1 MEIILADRVF
11 CNKFFLCEEI
21 ENKNE
26 ISTNFF
32 YNVYKNHSNIIL
44 EDAIEWYRFYTV
56 APDLVD
62 ENCFRLYINC
72 KNQYLQ
78 LFLDD
83 LLQLCLAESFNI
95 TQFKVTTYKYD
106 NKLPRDTDAD
116 DRTQQ
121 QPSIIVYLTKDES
134 SYTIFRDYMLAKYS
148 VNTEEYKA
156 SNINIG
162 TKRLNINDLFY
173 WSNTT
178 TTKTSKKYLLY
189 KINKYKQKYHQLKLL
204 NNIN

>member
-1 MEIILADRVF
+1 METILADEAF
-11 CNKFFLCEEI
+11 CDKFNFLCPI
-21 ENKNE
+21 IRDNNE
-26 ISTNFF
+26 TSTNFF
-32 YNVYKNHSNIIL
+32 YYVYKNYSNIIL
-44 EDAIEWYRFYTV
+44 KDSIEWYRFYTV
-56 APDLVD
+56 DPNLVD

-83 LLQLCLAESFNI
+83 LLQLYLAETFSI

-106 NKLPRDTDAD
+106 NKLPHDTDAD

-121 QPSIIVYLTKDES
+121 QPSIIIYLTKDES

-148 VNTEEYKA
+148 DSEVYKT

-173 WSNTT
+173 WSNIT
-178 TTKTSKKYLLY
+178 TTKTSNKYLLY

-204 NNIN
+204 NNIK